1 MNKLRNAVSKFDA
14 DIQKEAI
21 EIRGELGTLVRGKK
35 VVKVPNRPSYVYVR
49 LRTNQSEVI
58 QAFNDKV
65 SLEFGLPVVL
75 SWSHSK
81 YVVLRRDVDRYKTW
95 EEGSNY
101 VPVHA
106 KSHSFDLESGN
117 VGRDPVWVYPSQ
129 IIPAL
134 VSPFGV
140 QGSENVYIFPYSY
153 NYNNEW
159 KYAGNTGTPSIIDY
173 KSDNGVS
180 LVLVALNVETGN
192 PALVNYSGYI
202 PTNISGSAGFAQYI
216 PEVDTSKY
224 LPLSFVT
231 MVSGTNT
238 IGWQNIHDLR
248 PFLGGGGNVSVNGTQ
263 VVTNVNFPGASVY
276 FSGSNAF
283 VEFQSA
289 SGGGESD
296 STLFYSEGRLATGT
310 NVSNMYMITQ
320 PTTIDQ
326 IGLYVNYLGTSGTT
340 TVDVNLIR
348 SGTTSTIFTTQSNR
362 PTLQYNSST
371 GWILSTP
378 DVHEF
383 GAGDV
388 LSLDIDSVSYLS
400 SSLVVSK
407 LITGTSSG
415 GGGSLSV
422 TDGVTTVGGVNTI
435 TLESGLSLESG
446 GSGNAVISI
455 VSGGIASIVPIQT
468 RTQNSYTALTTG
480 DGTAITEL
488 DITITPKKSG
498 NKIVLEWV
506 INFESVEDVVFTALR
521 DGVLLANSDDGGS
534 HKWSGI
540 AAVPFD
546 NNLDSTPSNVV
557 VKIIDENSLGVA
569 TTYSLAVKAS
579 GASSAVVWLNRGTG
593 GSGGQSYENM
603 LSYGQAMEINT

>member
-153 NYNNEW
+153 NHNNEW
-159 KYAGNTGTPSIIDY
+159 RYAGNTGTPSIIDY
-173 KSDNGVS
+173 KSDNGTS
-180 LVLVALNVETGN
+180 LVLVALDIETGN
-192 PALVNYSGYI
+192 PELINYSGFI
-202 PTNISGSAGFAQYI
+202 PTTISGSAGFAQYI

-248 PFLGGGGNVSVNGTQ
+248 PFLGGGGKVSVNDIQ

-348 SGTTSTIFTTQSNR
+348 SGTSSSIFTTQSNR

-371 GWILSTP
+371 GWILATP
-378 DVHEF
+378 DVNEF

-400 SSLVVSK
+400 KSLVVSK
-407 LITGTSSG
+407 LITGSSSSG
-415 GGGSLSV
+415 GGLYV
-422 TDGVTTVGGVNTI
+422 TDGTTSVGGVS
-435 TLESGLSLESG
+435 TLTVGDGLTVGSG
-446 GSGNAVISI
+446 GAGNAILSVAVGSVVSI
-455 VSGGIASIVPIQT
+455 IPIQT
-468 RTQNSYTALTTG
+468 RTQAQYTALTTG
-480 DGTAITEL
+480 DGVAIHEL
-488 DITITPKKSG
+488 DVTITPKKSG
-498 NKIVLEWV
+498 NKIILEWV
-506 INFESVEDVVFTALR
+506 INFEATEDMVFTVLR
-521 DGVLLANSDDGGS
+521 NGTLLANSDDGGS

-540 AAVPFD
+540 AAVPYD
-546 NNLDSTPSNVV
+546 QNLDSTPSNVT
-557 VKIIDENSLGVA
+557 VKIVDESSLDVV
-569 TTYSLAVKAS
+569 TTYSLAVKS
-579 GASSAVVWLNRGTG
+579 TGSSSADLWLNRTYGRAG
-593 GSGGQSYENM
+593 EQSYENM